1 MRDPT
6 LKVRSRPSIRGR
18 FSRVA
23 MDKKGQPQPCGR
35 KRTWASLQNI
45 WDDDNDGDLW
55 PYSCKESTKAGL
67 CHFFTLLLLL
77 LREYV
82 DLRGCSHGLRRYARW
97 RLFSFRSVCGPPLL
111 LCTAVAFSFVDVL
124 HTVLFSHILYTYLY
138 YIVQEKSLFEATAVV
153 VEAAG
158 GRVVVVV
165 DDGVILGTGGGGGGL
180 CWKC

>member
-1 MRDPT
+1 MIAQE
-6 LKVRSRPSIRGR
+6 KGR
-18 FSRVA
+18 
-23 MDKKGQPQPCGR
+23 
-35 KRTWASLQNI
+35 
-45 WDDDNDGDLW
+45 WDWG
-55 PYSCKESTKAGL
+55 TFGL
-67 CHFFTLLLLL
+67 LTPVKILRLAFAIFFTLLLLL

-153 VEAAG
+153 VETAG
-158 GRVVVVV
+158 GRVVVVVV

>member
-1 MRDPT
+1 MDYGDMR
-6 LKVRSRPSIRGR
+6 G
-18 FSRVA
+18 
-23 MDKKGQPQPCGR
+23 G
-35 KRTWASLQNI
+35 
-45 WDDDNDGDLW
+45 
-55 PYSCKESTKAGL
+55 
-67 CHFFTLLLLL
+67 
-77 LREYV
+77 
-82 DLRGCSHGLRRYARW
+82 GCSA
-97 RLFSFRSVCGPPLL
+97 SEVCGPPLL

-165 DDGVILGTGGGGGGL
+165 DDGVILGTGGGGGL